1 LSPDFDTLAMASTLR
16 PSILDA
22 SFVPAQGEDLTL
34 WHDAVKATGAAGIS
48 TTFGLALTPI
58 QTYNAAKVACV
69 VTDAGL
75 KLSVS
80 PRFWWAIGNTAGGVL
95 LASPG
100 ILWDVI
106 GWGCQRTT
114 LRTALKVG
122 LCGFTV
128 TQLRLGNG
136 ELAAGGL
143 FLLSHVR
150 TLSKMGTNLGT
161 CGGRLLTRGMA
172 VACIWDAMLDHK
184 AYPASWRTAPDLGY
198 WKLLPGAGPILA
210 KGFRPICAAAVT
222 GSWASA
228 QFCLRK
234 GLQAQ
239 DCLLPDLRRCLT
251 HNFTDMVETQV
262 AYWAP
267 LWTNSLAD
275 LLSEDTTGMGDS
287 DYEEHNAGLWAKTSK
302 KGKRYLFKDLAIGNT
317 NDDMKRHAILRTD
330 IANVLVL
337 PKEGA
342 RFLKARGISVKEN
355 DSFKTVKPEVSQVR
369 MRESLMISVDGATF
383 VPPECY
389 ADDEIDAWGK
399 WMAEQFESGTIS
411 QSPGGEGYEIEDF
424 TPLPPHEPG
433 KYIQRYRQLMI
444 AAQARYLEV
453 QYEKMATDEGFIDD
467 EFEEASEGESGLELT
482 SGPGLLAFGGKAG
495 KFLTHHALTAEG
507 ELTPGAVDDE
517 VASLFG

>member
-1 LSPDFDTLAMASTLR
+1 M
-16 PSILDA
+16 
-22 SFVPAQGEDLTL
+22 
-34 WHDAVKATGAAGIS
+34 TGVQ
-48 TTFGLALTPI
+48 TCALPI
-58 QTYNAAKVACV
+58 
-69 VTDAGL
+69 
-75 KLSVS
+75 
-80 PRFWWAIGNTAGGVL
+80 FWWAIGNTAGGVL
-95 LASPG
+95 LASLG

-114 LRTALKVG
+114 LRAALKVG

-128 TQLRLGNG
+128 TQLRLGEG

-150 TLSKMGTNLGT
+150 TLSKMGANLGT

-184 AYPASWRTAPDLGY
+184 AYPASWRTAPDLGS

-222 GSWASA
+222 GFWASA

-234 GLQAQ
+234 CLQAQ

-251 HNFTDMVETQV
+251 HNFTDVVETRV

-275 LLSEDTTGMGDS
+275 LLPEDTTGMGDS
-287 DYEEHNAGLWAKTSK
+287 DYEERNAALWAKTSK
-302 KGKRYLFKDLAIGNT
+302 KGKCYLFKDLAIGNM
-317 NDDMKRHAILRTD
+317 NNDMKCHVILQTD
-330 IANVLVL
+330 IANILVL

-342 RFLKARGISVKEN
+342 RFLKAQGISMKEN

-389 ADDEIDAWGK
+389 ADEEIDAWGK

-433 KYIQRYRQLMI
+433 KYVQRYRQLMI

-467 EFEEASEGESGLELT
+467 EFEEVSEGESGLELT

-495 KFLTHHALTAEG
+495 KFLTHHALRAEG
-507 ELTPGAVDDE
+507 ELAPGAVEDE
-517 VASLFG
+517 VASLFGRVILTHSHMDDGVVQVASLITGVSETSTAIAPRLEVVELRDINQVRDKPFDWVSVLRAVDLRSSGVMMYT